1 MITVLLLFT
10 VFFLL
15 LFQLIKKSLWSQLAI
30 PEVRGLP
37 IIGNL
42 LPVVLKKKTYF
53 EIIENIYKLGEGK
66 DYIGFYNGTQPTLLI
81 RNPDLVEIMFK
92 EEAKNFEDR
101 GLCSDLTDPL
111 SLNLFYLKGK
121 QWKWTRS
128 KLRPAFS
135 NFRLKT
141 VFDGIESCTVEC
153 QNSFGSSVDIKEAM
167 DQHTCNVIAKTVFCV
182 QDNTGFVENSHK
194 AFSLSGLSGI
204 AVLLRIF
211 IPHFAL
217 SVGIKTVPQESEAFY
232 RNAISRSTRVPG
244 SFLDL
249 MLSLKETEPDFSD
262 DLMVAQFFIF
272 ILAGFETTSTAL
284 TYALYLLS
292 KNPEVQIK
300 ARLEAQNV
308 FKEHGKSMD
317 SLKKLTYL
325 ECIINE
331 TLRLFPPVTG
341 MFRLAEK
348 PFKLPCGTILPAGS
362 GVSVSLYDLHRDPR
376 FYKDPLNFIP
386 ERWEEPQ
393 KVFYPFGLGPRLC
406 IGMKFALLEMK
417 IFLSSVILNYNIKLN
432 SATVEPLSFDPTSFM
447 YKTINP
453 ILLDFEKNV

>member
-1 MITVLLLFT
+1 MF
-10 VFFLL
+10 
-15 LFQLIKKSLWSQLAI
+15 
-30 PEVRGLP
+30 
-37 IIGNL
+37 
-42 LPVVLKKKTYF
+42 YF
-53 EIIENIYKLGEGK
+53 
-66 DYIGFYNGTQPTLLI
+66 
-81 RNPDLVEIMFK
+81 
-92 EEAKNFEDR
+92 A
-101 GLCSDLTDPL
+101 
-111 SLNLFYLKGK
+111 
-121 QWKWTRS
+121 
-128 KLRPAFS
+128 
-135 NFRLKT
+135 RLKT